1 MDQHTI
7 PDLSAEYVPAAVYL
21 DDADSVEYV
30 RRDVACVYR
39 HVDGILTLV
48 LDMQTRKL
56 NGFRLKGFKNL
67 FLKHLQP
74 KYKFLDDDFLPLVS
88 VIEEAIQIIG
98 DQLMNNPERKAAYR
112 DARRMAHDDRVSID
126 HVQPL
131 AA

>member
-1 MDQHTI
+1 MNQHTI

-39 HVDGILTLV
+39 RVDGILTLV
-48 LDMQTRKL
+48 LDMKTRKL

-74 KYKFLDDDFLPLVS
+74 KYKFLDDDFLSLVS
-88 VIEEAIQIIG
+88 VIESAMQIIG
-98 DQLMNNPERKAAYR
+98 DKLTNDPTRKAAYHE
-112 DARRMAHDDRVSID
+112 ARRMAHEERVSIE
-126 HVQPL
+126 HKPI